1 MKFTLFPRNDFNVEV
16 CNHRWGRAMTYCENS
31 DTLQVGTYEPIFYSA
46 FKNNIRL
53 GCFVSMD
60 YTYLQNNKTSALAA
74 KNNIISF
81 MKMLFWSIFLENI
94 LRHIYLVI
102 NKS

>member
-1 MKFTLFPRNDFNVEV
+1 VAKKSVGKSIPFSMFKVKKPDNFEEIIKRVEEERIKQRVKKFFTKSKQF
-16 CNHRWGRAMTYCENS
+16 
-31 DTLQVGTYEPIFYSA
+31 
-46 FKNNIRL
+46 
-53 GCFVSMD
+53 
-60 YTYLQNNKTSALAA
+60 